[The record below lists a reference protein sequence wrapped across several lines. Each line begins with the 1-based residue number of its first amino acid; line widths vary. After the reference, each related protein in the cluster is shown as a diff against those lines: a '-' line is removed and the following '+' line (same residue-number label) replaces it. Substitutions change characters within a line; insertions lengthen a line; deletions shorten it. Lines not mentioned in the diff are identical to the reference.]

1 MGLERLREE
10 FLLPRSSSHGVFVR
24 RGTAQASYAASL
36 CMLRMGISASV
47 YRVDERIAAFGTT
60 TVLDAVEDRSVDTL
74 TDLGRDGSYLKTV
87 SE

>member
-1 MGLERLREE
+1 
-10 FLLPRSSSHGVFVR
+10 
-24 RGTAQASYAASL
+24 
-36 CMLRMGISASV
+36 MLRMGISALV

-60 TVLDAVEDRSVDTL
+60 TVLDVVEDRSVDTL

>member
-1 MGLERLREE
+1 
-10 FLLPRSSSHGVFVR
+10 
-24 RGTAQASYAASL
+24 
-36 CMLRMGISASV
+36 MLRMGISASV